1 MSAQKVAR
9 QRKQEERKQKHFCCV
24 IPRKSLRPLTSISR
38 EKKSRISLP
47 IPCPPSWKSICLP
60 FIFFYTWFIFFFL
73 GKHVFRV
80 HLIES
85 PAFPVSFFI
94 KKTTPDIAPQW
105 VSWKK
110 RSHGS
115 IGPDFFVEFCAHF
128 LCENESIV
136 TKWNYH
142 GNGATR
148 LFRNWSPRPCNALSR
163 FRPIKIFPSYT
174 PNFKRRY
181 THRDLALFLT
191 PNFTAEKD
199 EWGAVGRDKNLHLI
213 FRESGASFR
222 LLNFANLF
230 FSILP
235 PPFPNKKSAQPP
247 QQEYKF
253 EKRVSFSPPGNVHS
267 KSGNLAVAARYHLNL
282 SFLGGNRE
290 LGRTKMHKKKNKLDS
305 AGNQSQDFSG

>member
-1 MSAQKVAR
+1 MCLH
-9 QRKQEERKQKHFCCV
+9 RKLQGRGSRKKES
-24 IPRKSLRPLTSISR
+24 KSISAASFLGNHCAHSPPFPVK
-38 EKKSRISLP
+38 KKSRISLP

-181 THRDLALFLT
+181 THRDLALF
-191 PNFTAEKD
+191 
-199 EWGAVGRDKNLHLI
+199 
-213 FRESGASFR
+213 
-222 LLNFANLF
+222 
-230 FSILP
+230 
-235 PPFPNKKSAQPP
+235 
-247 QQEYKF
+247 
-253 EKRVSFSPPGNVHS
+253 
-267 KSGNLAVAARYHLNL
+267 
-282 SFLGGNRE
+282 
-290 LGRTKMHKKKNKLDS
+290 
-305 AGNQSQDFSG
+305 